1 VLGYL
6 ELVTV
11 SSGSSPIRRQRPS
24 VKWTCDGRSAA
35 CTSKGGVVRTL
46 WVLTGA
52 IVAALAFS
60 ASASATPPTVQ
71 VQQFAGESTGSYLCG
86 FPVASAQSVVLTT
99 TTFFDAEGTVVR
111 QTTRSRAVGSYVGPT
126 GLVAWYDQEMNG
138 VVDHATGVQTIAG
151 QAVRVT
157 APGVGILL
165 HDVGLLALQIGLPP
179 EVLFEAGQHGAMTIE
194 AWAPVCA
201 YLDGT

>member
-1 VLGYL
+1 
-6 ELVTV
+6 
-11 SSGSSPIRRQRPS
+11 
-24 VKWTCDGRSAA
+24 
-35 CTSKGGVVRTL
+35 VRTL

-71 VQQFAGESTGSYLCG
+71 VQQFAGEATGSYLCD
-86 FPVASAQSVVLTT
+86 FRVRSAQSVEVTT
-99 TTFFDAEGTVVR
+99 TTFSDAEGAVVR
-111 QTTRSRAVGSYVGPT
+111 RATRSRAVGSYVGPT
-126 GLVAWYDQEMNG
+126 GLVAWYDQEMHG
-138 VVDHATGVQTIAG
+138 VVDPATGVQTIAG

-165 HDVGLLALQIGLPP
+165 HDVGLLALQVELRP
-179 EVLFEAGQHGAMTIE
+179 EVLFEAGQHGMTIE

-201 YLDGT
+201 YLEGT